1 MTENSTTTTTT
12 LWDQLSR
19 SIVGVRSTHG
29 TGTGF
34 VASDNGV
41 IVTNVHVVGYD
52 ATVVVVSQ
60 DSPETRARVVFA
72 DVKLDIAMLITEHP
86 VARPLQLADSRR
98 VVQGM
103 PVLAVGHPLGLDFT
117 VTRGV
122 VSASSRQMG
131 GSIFRG
137 VEFIQ
142 TDAAINPGNS
152 GGPLMD
158 TRGQVIGVNTMVRQN
173 ANSLGFAVPIHAFYA
188 QLQRF
193 AAMHV
198 AEASRQQVV
207 YRCVACDEPYT
218 AMDVRCLHCGASTLY
233 GAGKGT
239 PSFTRAAAVRAEQ
252 LVIAILE
259 QLGHTPGQLR
269 VGDGVWRLASDKG
282 TEIWVEIE
290 PEGRYIEVTA
300 RLAVLPDARRQTPSP
315 TRS

>member
-1 MTENSTTTTTT
+1 
-12 LWDQLSR
+12 
-19 SIVGVRSTHG
+19 
-29 TGTGF
+29 
-34 VASDNGV
+34 
-41 IVTNVHVVGYD
+41 
-52 ATVVVVSQ
+52 
-60 DSPETRARVVFA
+60 
-72 DVKLDIAMLITEHP
+72 
-86 VARPLQLADSRR
+86 
-98 VVQGM
+98 
-103 PVLAVGHPLGLDFT
+103 
-117 VTRGV
+117 
-122 VSASSRQMG
+122 
-131 GSIFRG
+131 SIFRG

-300 RLAVLPDARRQTPSP
+300 RLAVLPQDNFEGLYRFLLTVNDFESSDCRLAIDDDVITLGFAAASDFLRVERM
-315 TRS
+315 RSSLERLIQLGEQIGALLKVNWSCAPAPHRKIQ